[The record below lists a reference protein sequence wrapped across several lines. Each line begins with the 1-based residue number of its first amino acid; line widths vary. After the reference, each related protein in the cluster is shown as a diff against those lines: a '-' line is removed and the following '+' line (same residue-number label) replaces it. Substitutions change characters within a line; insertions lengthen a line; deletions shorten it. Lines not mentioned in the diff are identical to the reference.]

1 MICCNLQEQKTDSA
15 VYTVGASTNDMTGEI
30 TFYKDPSKPPML
42 EKQPDP
48 YPLRRK
54 YILLLY
60 AKYASAFSEGSFP
73 SRISYE
79 IG

>member
-1 MICCNLQEQKTDSA
+1 MIYCDLKEQKTDSA
-15 VYTVGASTNDMTGEI
+15 VYTISASTNDMTGGI
-30 TFYKDPSKPPML
+30 TFFKNPSNPPML
-42 EKQPDP
+42 EKQPDL

-73 SRISYE
+73 NRIAYE

>member
-1 MICCNLQEQKTDSA
+1 
-15 VYTVGASTNDMTGEI
+15 MTGEI

-73 SRISYE
+73 NRISYE